1 MGRPP
6 TASVRIDVF
15 PSGTPGQVLL
25 QVVSDGPQEL
35 SEQEIASLLRSA
47 YEVVT
52 GQRLPPP
59 PPNEPGG

>member
-25 QVVSDGPQEL
+25 QVVSDGAEDL
-35 SEQEIASLLRSA
+35 SEQEMRSA

-52 GQRLPPP
+52 GQRLPAP